1 MSLMDEEVTRLNQEK
16 GESQEQEQAR
26 LALAARL
33 GEREAAR
40 IQV

>member
-1 MSLMDEEVTRLNQEK
+1 MPLMDEEETRLSHEK

-26 LALAARL
+26 MALAARL
-33 GEREAAR
+33 GEREATR